1 LDKYAARDWLRRD
14 GDGRD
19 IEQAVGLP
27 GVQCDGQ
34 GCVVTGKMLIA
45 LSLRPEAL
53 EEDCARA
60 RIVISAAQAPNCKG
74 PAVVIDRRAAE
85 EGEGWRITLSSQ
97 PSAISV
103 RQSRGERPWV
113 TALNSGE

>member
-1 LDKYAARDWLRRD
+1 WLRRD

-19 IEQAVGLP
+19 IEQAVGLA

-74 PAVVIDRRAAE
+74 PAVVIDQKAAE
-85 EGEGWRITLSSQ
+85 QGEGWRVTLSAN
-97 PSAISV
+97 PAAISV
-103 RQSRGERPWV
+103 RQLRGERPWV
-113 TALNSGE
+113 ATLNSGE